1 MHVDVR
7 LDHGKGRFLS
17 LCKLLAS
24 ECVTIVD
31 ELELSGVDCQDRA
44 DEELVSGDTLDRHSL
59 EEHSAVFQIVLPSIT
74 KLRDARGKQKIGRV
88 LTMSTWPSFG

>member
-1 MHVDVR
+1 MHIDIR

-24 ECVTIVD
+24 ECITIVD

-44 DEELVSGDTLDRHSL
+44 DEELVSSDTLDRHPL
-59 EEHSAVFQIVLPSIT
+59 EEHSAVFQIVLSPIA
-74 KLRDARGKQKIGRV
+74 KVKDIRGKH
-88 LTMSTWPSFG
+88 S